1 MGRLFWKFF
10 LAFWLVLLISGVG
23 IGTTVWIHR
32 PDRAARDPL
41 LATGQRVAFDIQ
53 AATSVLTAGGEDALR
68 DMLAGAQDKFPFPL
82 RVTDGQGRDLL
93 GRSVSAA
100 VLARAEQMA
109 DGAASPAVAR
119 RVTLADGRKLLFFV
133 PLEALPLGG
142 PPPMGPT
149 FPPRSSM
156 SPPPGP
162 LPRPPSPWLPLVF
175 GFLASLGVS
184 AMLAWYV
191 ATPIRHLRR
200 ALDQA
205 ADGRLETRVQ
215 PLIGGRRDE
224 LADLGRNFDHMAQRL
239 EALIEAQRRLLHDVS
254 HELRSPLARIQAA
267 IGLAG
272 QDPAKMQE
280 SLERVE
286 RETVRLDELV
296 GEVLTLAR
304 LESMTPGAM
313 EDEIDMTGLLSGV
326 VADARF
332 EAQAKGVAIEFKG
345 DGNML
350 IRGRTELIYRA
361 AENVIR
367 NAVRFTPAAGVVA
380 VEAYADD
387 RRPVLCIDV
396 LDQGPG
402 VLPEELDVIFEPFS
416 RGRNQKTRENKGYGL
431 GLAIARRAVAAHG
444 GNIRAQNR
452 SIGGLCV
459 HIELPGFI
467 PPAGS
472 AV

>member
-10 LAFWLVLLISGVG
+10 LAFWLVLLVSGAG
-23 IGTTVWIHR
+23 IGTTVWLHR
-32 PDRAARDPL
+32 PDRPVQDPL

-53 AATSVLTAGGEDALR
+53 AATSVLAAGGEEALR
-68 DMLAGAQDKFPFPL
+68 DMLAGAQDTFPFPL

-93 GRSVSAA
+93 GRPVSAP

-109 DGAASPAVAR
+109 DGAASQAVAR
-119 RVTLADGRKLLFFV
+119 RVTLSDGRKLLFFV

-142 PPPMGPT
+142 PPPMGPM
-149 FPPRSSM
+149 F
-156 SPPPGP
+156 PPPGP
-162 LPRPPSPWLPLVF
+162 LHRPPSPWLPLVF

-191 ATPIRHLRR
+191 AKPIRHLRR
-200 ALDQA
+200 ALDQV

-215 PLIGGRRDE
+215 PLIGRRRDE

-239 EALIEAQRRLLHDVS
+239 QGLMEAQRRLLHDVS

-272 QDPAKMQE
+272 QHPAKMQE

-332 EAQAKGVAIEFKG
+332 EAQAKGIAIEFKG
-345 DGNML
+345 DGNMV

-361 AENVIR
+361 VENVIR
-367 NAVRFTPAAGVVA
+367 NAVRFSPAAGVVA
-380 VEAYADD
+380 VEAHADD

-396 LDQGPG
+396 RDQGPG
-402 VLPEELDVIFEPFS
+402 VLPEELDAIFEPFS
-416 RGRNQKTRENKGYGL
+416 RGRNQMTRENKGYGL

-444 GNIRAQNR
+444 GTIRAQNR
-452 SIGGLCV
+452 SAGGLCV
-459 HIELPGFI
+459 HIELPGFL